1 VEDGIAGA
9 RPHRPARRLVAPTEF
24 GLLWTATTLSQLAV
38 RVGGIAISLLA
49 VTAMA
54 ATPVQMGL
62 LTSAQNLGM
71 LLVGLPAGAMIDR
84 YARRRMMA
92 RMDGVRAA
100 LVAGVAVAWWA
111 GVLTWPFLLATALA
125 ASIASVF
132 FDVAQQAYLPSVVA
146 RAQLV
151 RANTRLQGTSSILAL
166 GGSTLGGVLV
176 GVLTAAGAILAGAV
190 GYLASALTL
199 RFMRGDDPLPTAPR
213 TGMAAEIRAGF
224 GYVWRDRALRA
235 IALCTATGNLFMS
248 AFIAVMVLFLVRDLH
263 VPAYATGLVVAGAG
277 IGGVAAATTTRR
289 WVDRIGQARTVVLSL
304 AVTQPFALLAPLA
317 APGWR
322 IGLFAAGWFITG
334 YGSTLYNISQVSY
347 RQAVCPGE
355 LLGRVNASNRF
366 LAFATPAVGALLG
379 GVLAD
384 WTSPRTTLLVAAAGL
399 VLGVGWLLASPLAQ
413 QPQPALGVVVDG
425 VERARSA
432 EAGGQERQ

>member
-1 VEDGIAGA
+1 MEDGITGP
-9 RPHRPARRLVAPTEF
+9 RPPRAARRLVAPSEF

-38 RVGGIAISLLA
+38 RVGGIAIALLA
-49 VTAMA
+49 VSAMA

-71 LLVGLPAGAMIDR
+71 LLVGLPAGVIVDR
-84 YARRRMMA
+84 TARRRLMA

-111 GVLTWPFLLATALA
+111 GVLTWPYLLAAALA
-125 ASIASVF
+125 TSLASVF

-146 RAQLV
+146 RTQLV
-151 RANTRLQGTSSILAL
+151 SANTRLQGTASVLAL

-176 GVLTAAGAILAGAV
+176 SLLTAAGAVLTGAL

-199 RFMRGDDPLPTAPR
+199 RFMGGDDPLPTRQR
-213 TGMAAEIRAGF
+213 TGMVAEIRTGF

-235 IALCTATGNLFMS
+235 IAFCTATGNLFMS
-248 AFIAVMVLFLVRDLH
+248 MFFAVMVLFLVRDLH
-263 VPAYATGLVVAGAG
+263 VPAYATGLLVAGAG
-277 IGGVAAATTTRR
+277 IGGVVAAATTRR
-289 WVDRIGQARTVVLSL
+289 WVTRVGQPRTVVLSL
-304 AVTQPFALLAPLA
+304 LLTQPFALLTPLA

-322 IGLFAAGWFITG
+322 VGLFVAGWFVTG

-347 RQAVCPGE
+347 RQAVCPDE

-366 LAFATPAVGALLG
+366 LAFATPPIGGLLG

-384 WTSPRTTLLVAAAGL
+384 VTSLRTTLWMATAGL

-413 QPQPALGVVVDG
+413 QPQPAGGLVVDG
-425 VERARSA
+425 VERARS
-432 EAGGQERQ
+432 GDTTRQ

>member
-1 VEDGIAGA
+1 MEDRTAGA
-9 RPHRPARRLVAPTEF
+9 RAYRLARGLVAPTEF

-38 RVGGIAISLLA
+38 RVGGIALSLLA

-62 LTSAQNLGM
+62 LTSAQHLGM
-71 LLVGLPAGAMIDR
+71 LIVGLPAGAMIDR

-100 LVAGVAVAWWA
+100 LVAGVALAWWT
-111 GVLTWPFLLATALA
+111 GVLTWPLLLASALA
-125 ASIASVF
+125 ASVASVF

-146 RAQLV
+146 RTQLV
-151 RANTRLQGTSSILAL
+151 RANTRLQGTSSVLAL
-166 GGSTLGGVLV
+166 GGSAAGGVLV
-176 GVLTAAGAILAGAV
+176 SLLSAAGTVFAGAV
-190 GYLASALTL
+190 GYFASALTL
-199 RFMRGDDPLPTAPR
+199 RFMHGDDPLPSAAR

-235 IALCTATGNLFMS
+235 IALCTASGNFFMS
-248 AFIAVMVLFLVRDLH
+248 AFIAVMLLFLVRDLH
-263 VPAYATGLVVAGAG
+263 IPVYAAGLVVAGAG
-277 IGGVAAATTTRR
+277 IGGVVAAATTKR
-289 WVDRIGQARTVVLSL
+289 WVDRFGQARTVVLSL
-304 AVTQPFALLAPLA
+304 ALTQPFALLTPLS

-322 IGLFAAGWFITG
+322 IALFITGWFVTG

-347 RQAVCPGE
+347 RQAVCPDE

-384 WTSPRTTLLVAAAGL
+384 VTSPRTTLLIAAAGL
-399 VLGVGWLLASPLAQ
+399 VLGVGWLVASPLAQ
-413 QPQPALGVVVDG
+413 QPQPTLVDG
-425 VERARSA
+425 VEGIGSARGLS
-432 EAGGQERQ
+432 